1 MSRVDWMLLRNANAL
16 CRATPGRDAAGK
28 SCGGSLQKMGAGRGA
43 GGGVHNQ
50 VGVKAIRD
58 LFIIIENTGFNTTM
72 QFAQVTSSAT
82 QIKSPH
88 NANKKTQLNESQ
100 HNLTLLFTRS
110 QYLL

>member
-1 MSRVDWMLLRNANAL
+1 
-16 CRATPGRDAAGK
+16 
-28 SCGGSLQKMGAGRGA
+28 MGAGRGA

-72 QFAQVTSSAT
+72 QFAQVTTSSAT

-88 NANKKTQLNESQ
+88 NANKKTQLNES
-100 HNLTLLFTRS
+100 HVT
-110 QYLL
+110 